1 MSFKDSGGGLVE
13 TDPQPPGMPRG
24 ALPEEWKE
32 VALSYSTGEPDHCPL
47 RSPPAQ
53 AYQVPV
59 QASRHSAC
67 GCPAGPAHTHVVRLT
82 PSRAGRAAT
91 LHAHCR

>member
-1 MSFKDSGGGLVE
+1 MVE

-24 ALPEEWKE
+24 ALPEESKE

-47 RSPPAQ
+47 RSLPEQ

-59 QASRHSAC
+59 QARRHSAC
-67 GCPAGPAHTHVVRLT
+67 GWRPRRPRPYPRGPAD
-82 PSRAGRAAT
+82 PEQSRAGRHPPRSTAVS
-91 LHAHCR
+91 R